1 MTPTTIS
8 SFMPSVSTLKPARSP
23 GDGGGV
29 VSATR
34 LTVDGSRSCLI
45 FGDDDDEEA
54 LGEGMVGDCD
64 GAELELSQRFNFLAG
79 GWVSLSIGV
88 LTVVAGGER
97 CEVDLE
103 LFGMW
108 MPSNDSE
115 TDFRLVL

>member
-8 SFMPSVSTLKPARSP
+8 SFMPSVSTFEMVWSF

-29 VSATR
+29 VSAMR
-34 LTVDGSRSCLI
+34 LDDGSRSCLM
-45 FGDDDDEEA
+45 FGDDEDEV
-54 LGEGMVGDCD
+54 LGDEMVGDC
-64 GAELELSQRFNFLAG
+64 GAAELELSLRFNFLVG
-79 GWVSLSIGV
+79 GWVLSSKGV
-88 LTVVAGGER
+88 ALAGGER

>member
-8 SFMPSVSTLKPARSP
+8 SFMPSVSTLEMDWSP

-29 VSATR
+29 VSAMR
-34 LTVDGSRSCLI
+34 LLDGSRSCLI
-45 FGDDDDEEA
+45 FGDDKA
-54 LGEGMVGDCD
+54 LGEDMAGDC
-64 GAELELSQRFNFLAG
+64 GAAELELSLRFNFLVGG
-79 GWVSLSIGV
+79 GWVLLSSKGV
-88 LTVVAGGER
+88 VVTVAGGER

-108 MPSNDSE
+108 MPSSESE